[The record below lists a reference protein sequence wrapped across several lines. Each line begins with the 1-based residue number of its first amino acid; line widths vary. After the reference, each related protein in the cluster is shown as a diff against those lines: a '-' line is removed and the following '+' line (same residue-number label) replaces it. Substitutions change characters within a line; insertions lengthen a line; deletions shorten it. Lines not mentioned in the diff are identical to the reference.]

1 MRLCI
6 YSEWCVMVEYNCVI
20 RHLFI
25 GYHNLRSLKVEG
37 DQLVVQVNLV
47 VFREKVKARD
57 SWGLH
62 NL

>member
-1 MRLCI
+1 
-6 YSEWCVMVEYNCVI
+6 MVEYNCVI

-57 SWGLH
+57 S
-62 NL
+62 